1 MLYVKLLLALVV
13 MGGLAG
19 GVTYVY
25 KLKADLA
32 TSEANNFKLE
42 GSVEEQK
49 AVIAQQALD
58 IDNIRTAMKEQAEL
72 AKRLNASIKDLR
84 NKFNK
89 VKYFEAEIYEN
100 NNKYLLIKNNKFNF
114 LKNLLI
120 FPMKEVKKNDFKSSI
135 NRELNIKISN
145 IDMKIILNKNF
156 FSLEKKFNL
165 LIISFIFLI

>member
-1 MLYVKLLLALVV
+1 M
-13 MGGLAG
+13 
-19 GVTYVY
+19 
-25 KLKADLA
+25 KADLA

-89 VKYFEAEIYEN
+89 VNASGEKRDIGNLAEQKPKLMQRAINRGTKHALRCMEIAMGSPLTE
-100 NNKYLLIKNNKFNF
+100 KEKNA
-114 LKNLLI
+114 
-120 FPMKEVKKNDFKSSI
+120 VKKSQI
-135 NRELNIKISN
+135 NPECPDIANPSYVPYGN
-145 IDMKIILNKNF
+145 
-156 FSLEKKFNL
+156 
-165 LIISFIFLI
+165 

>member
-1 MLYVKLLLALVV
+1 MFLYVKLLLALVV

-89 VKYFEAEIYEN
+89 VNASGEKRDIGNLAEQKPKLMQRAINRGTKHALRCMEIAMGSPLTE
-100 NNKYLLIKNNKFNF
+100 KEKNA
-114 LKNLLI
+114 
-120 FPMKEVKKNDFKSSI
+120 VKKSQI
-135 NRELNIKISN
+135 NPECPDIANPSYVPYGN
-145 IDMKIILNKNF
+145 
-156 FSLEKKFNL
+156 
-165 LIISFIFLI
+165 

>member
-89 VKYFEAEIYEN
+89 VNASGEKRDIGNLAEQKPKLMQRAIN
-100 NNKYLLIKNNKFNF
+100 RGTKNALRCMEIAMGSPLTEKE
-114 LKNLLI
+114 KNA
-120 FPMKEVKKNDFKSSI
+120 VKKSQI
-135 NRELNIKISN
+135 NPECPDIANPKYVPYGH
-145 IDMKIILNKNF
+145 
-156 FSLEKKFNL
+156 
-165 LIISFIFLI
+165 

>member
-89 VKYFEAEIYEN
+89 VNASGEKRDIGNLAEQKPKLMQRAIN
-100 NNKYLLIKNNKFNF
+100 RGTKNALRCMEIAMGSPLTEKE
-114 LKNLLI
+114 KNA
-120 FPMKEVKKNDFKSSI
+120 VKKSQI
-135 NRELNIKISN
+135 NPECPDIANPKYMPYGN
-145 IDMKIILNKNF
+145 
-156 FSLEKKFNL
+156 
-165 LIISFIFLI
+165 

>member
-1 MLYVKLLLALVV
+1 MLYVKLFFALIV

-89 VKYFEAEIYEN
+89 VNASGENRDIGNLAEQKPKLMQRAIN
-100 NNKYLLIKNNKFNF
+100 RGTKNALRCMEIAMGSPLTEKE
-114 LKNLLI
+114 KNA
-120 FPMKEVKKNDFKSSI
+120 VKKSQI
-135 NRELNIKISN
+135 NPECPDIANPKYVPYGN
-145 IDMKIILNKNF
+145 
-156 FSLEKKFNL
+156 
-165 LIISFIFLI
+165 

>member
-1 MLYVKLLLALVV
+1 MLYVKLFFALIV

-89 VKYFEAEIYEN
+89 VNASGEKRDIGNLAEQKPKLMQRAIN
-100 NNKYLLIKNNKFNF
+100 RGTKNALRCMEIAMGSPLTEKE
-114 LKNLLI
+114 KNA
-120 FPMKEVKKNDFKSSI
+120 VKKSQI
-135 NRELNIKISN
+135 NPECPDIANPKYVPYGH
-145 IDMKIILNKNF
+145 
-156 FSLEKKFNL
+156 
-165 LIISFIFLI
+165 

>member
-1 MLYVKLLLALVV
+1 MLYVKLFFALIV

-89 VKYFEAEIYEN
+89 VNASGEKRDIGNLAEQKPKLMQRAIN
-100 NNKYLLIKNNKFNF
+100 RGTKNALRCMEIAMGSPLTEKE
-114 LKNLLI
+114 KNA
-120 FPMKEVKKNDFKSSI
+120 VKKSQI
-135 NRELNIKISN
+135 NPECPDIANPSYVPYGN
-145 IDMKIILNKNF
+145 
-156 FSLEKKFNL
+156 
-165 LIISFIFLI
+165 

>member
-89 VKYFEAEIYEN
+89 VNASGEKRDIGNLAEQ
-100 NNKYLLIKNNKFNF
+100 KPKLLQRAINRGTKPALRCMEIAMGSPLTEKEKNA
-114 LKNLLI
+114 
-120 FPMKEVKKNDFKSSI
+120 VKKSQI
-135 NRELNIKISN
+135 NPECPDIANPSYVPYGN
-145 IDMKIILNKNF
+145 
-156 FSLEKKFNL
+156 
-165 LIISFIFLI
+165 